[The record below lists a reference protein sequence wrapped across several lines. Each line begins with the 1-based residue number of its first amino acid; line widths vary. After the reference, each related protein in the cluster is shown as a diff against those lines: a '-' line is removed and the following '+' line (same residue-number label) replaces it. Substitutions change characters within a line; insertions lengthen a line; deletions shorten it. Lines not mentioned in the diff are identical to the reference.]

1 MREEYGVPQLRWIK
15 KYGNVIKYHGLFNK
29 PTLLIADTKLVQEI
43 TLNKPYDFIKPYNAS
58 GISLVGR
65 GLVYA
70 EGHVHKR
77 QRKTSS
83 PAFTKC
89 YFGCYWLSR
98 I

>member
-58 GISLVGR
+58 V
-65 GLVYA
+65 
-70 EGHVHKR
+70 
-77 QRKTSS
+77 TSK
-83 PAFTKC
+83 KC